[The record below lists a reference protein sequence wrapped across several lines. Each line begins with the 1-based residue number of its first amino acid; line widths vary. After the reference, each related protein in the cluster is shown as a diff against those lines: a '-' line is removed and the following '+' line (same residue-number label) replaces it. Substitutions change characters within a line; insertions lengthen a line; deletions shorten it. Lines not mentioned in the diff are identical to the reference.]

1 MLRLCI
7 VIIFILNTIEIGNSV
22 PLQKEC
28 ISFEIVIDDC
38 FRTDSLIVY
47 IERLGIKHPDIV
59 YAQAILETGEFTSP
73 IFRENNNLFGMKYV
87 KDFKSRYPRPTTAI
101 GSQFGHAV
109 YNNWR
114 LSVDDYQLWQDM
126 FKKTPIESESDY
138 LQLLDSRY
146 AVPGKYVPVLRGIIN
161 KVRKDKKVS

>member
-1 MLRLCI
+1 MLRLCAI
-7 VIIFILNTIEIGNSV
+7 FIFILNTIEIGNSI
-22 PLQKEC
+22 PLNKEF
-28 ISFEIVIDDC
+28 IIFEPIEEDI
-38 FRTDSLIVY
+38 FRADSLVIY

-87 KDFKSRYPRPTTAI
+87 KDFKSRYSRPTTAI

-146 AVPGKYVPVLRGIIN
+146 AVPGKYVPVLKGIID

>member
-1 MLRLCI
+1 MLRLCAI
-7 VIIFILNTIEIGNSV
+7 FIFILNTIEIGNSI
-22 PLQKEC
+22 PINKE
-28 ISFEIVIDDC
+28 ILIIYPFEEDY
-38 FRTDSLIVY
+38 FSEDSLVTY
-47 IERLGIKHPDIV
+47 INRLGIKHPDIV

-126 FKKTPIESESDY
+126 FKKTPIESEEDY
-138 LQLLDSRY
+138 LLLLDRRY
-146 AVPGKYVPVLRGIIN
+146 AIPGKYVPVLKGIID

>member
-1 MLRLCI
+1 MLRLCA
-7 VIIFILNTIEIGNSV
+7 IFIFTLITIEIGNSI
-22 PLQKEC
+22 PLQKEY
-28 ISFEIVIDDC
+28 IIFEPIEEDI
-38 FRTDSLIVY
+38 FRADSLIIY

-73 IFRENNNLFGMKYV
+73 IFKENNNLFGMKYV

-146 AVPGKYVPVLRGIIN
+146 AVPGKYVPVLKGIID